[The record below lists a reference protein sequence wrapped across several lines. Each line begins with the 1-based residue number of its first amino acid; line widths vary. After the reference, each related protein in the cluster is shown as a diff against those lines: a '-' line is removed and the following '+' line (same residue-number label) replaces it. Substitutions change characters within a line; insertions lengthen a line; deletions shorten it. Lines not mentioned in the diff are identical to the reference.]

1 MKRTIKI
8 FEQINTSCDENFYVE
23 FHVAIEN
30 NKNYHMKRIFFPF
43 TFFSMI
49 AMAVVL
55 TACNGGSQAAHI
67 TDDAIAVK
75 VRPVNTTQYAPVL
88 KYSGTM
94 ASTAEARL
102 SFKTGGIISKIYIK
116 EGDHVVRGQ
125 LLATLDLTEVN
136 AQARQ
141 AAQGVEK
148 VQRDVDRVR
157 NLYNDTVAT
166 LEQVQNATTQLQ
178 VAEESLR
185 IARFNQ
191 QYAQIRATESGTI
204 LKKLMN
210 EGEMASPGT
219 PVFLYNGSAG
229 NDWVIRFGV
238 SDKDWAVLKKGD
250 KASVEIDAYPNKSF
264 TGVITELAQGADVAS
279 GTYEVEVKVL
289 PNGARFAAGLFST
302 VQLQPAAAQTVT
314 LVPVEAIA
322 EANDKT
328 GYVYTVNAD
337 GKTVTKNKVTIAFLE
352 NSKAAI
358 VSGLDSAVEVIT
370 EGVGYLTDKSV
381 VKVVK

>member
-1 MKRTIKI
+1 MKRL
-8 FEQINTSCDENFYVE
+8 
-23 FHVAIEN
+23 
-30 NKNYHMKRIFFPF
+30 FFPL
-43 TFFSMI
+43 TFLLLTT
-49 AMAVVL
+49 MAVVL
-55 TACNGGSQAAHI
+55 TACNGDSQAARVI
-67 TDDAIAVK
+67 DDAIAVK
-75 VRPVNTTQYAPVL
+75 VSPVTTTRYAPVL

-102 SFKTGGIISKIYIK
+102 SFKIGGIISKIYVK

-136 AQARQ
+136 AQAQQ
-141 AAQGVEK
+141 ASQSVEK
-148 VQRDVDRVR
+148 VQRDVNRVK

-191 QYAQIRATESGTI
+191 QYAQIRATENGTV
-204 LKKLMN
+204 LKKIMN
-210 EGEMASPGT
+210 EGELASSGAAVFMMNGT
-219 PVFLYNGSAG
+219 AG

-250 KASVEIDAYPNKSF
+250 KASVEIDAYPGKSF
-264 TGVITELAQGADVAS
+264 TGIITEIAQGADVAS
-279 GTYEVEVKVL
+279 GTYEVEVKIL

-302 VQLQPAAAQTVT
+302 VQLQPAAEQKVT
-314 LVPVEAIA
+314 LVPVEAIT
-322 EANDKT
+322 EANDRT

-352 NSKAAI
+352 NNKAAI
-358 VSGLDSAVEVIT
+358 VSGLDSAIEVIT
-370 EGVGYLTDKSV
+370 EGVGYLTDRSV

>member
-1 MKRTIKI
+1 MTRL
-8 FEQINTSCDENFYVE
+8 
-23 FHVAIEN
+23 
-30 NKNYHMKRIFFPF
+30 FFPL
-43 TFFSMI
+43 TFLLMT

-55 TACNGGSQAAHI
+55 TACNGGSQAAHV

-75 VRPVNTTQYAPVL
+75 VRPVTTTRYAPVL

-102 SFKTGGIISKIYIK
+102 SFKIGGIVSKIYVK
-116 EGDHVVRGQ
+116 EGDHVVKGQ
-125 LLATLDLTEVN
+125 LLATLDLTEIN
-136 AQARQ
+136 AQVQQ
-141 AAQGVEK
+141 ASQGVEK
-148 VQRDVDRVR
+148 VQRDANRMK

-166 LEQVQNATTQLQ
+166 LEQVQNANTQLQ

-191 QYAQIRATESGTI
+191 QYAQIRATESGII

-210 EGEMASPGT
+210 EGELASSGT
-219 PVFLYNGSAG
+219 PVFTFNGTAG

-250 KASVEIDAYPNKSF
+250 KASVEIDAYPNKPF
-264 TGVITELAQGADVAS
+264 TGIITEIAQGADVAS

-289 PNGARFAAGLFST
+289 PGGARFAAGLFST
-302 VQLQPAAAQTVT
+302 VQLQPAAEQKVT

-337 GKTVTKNKVTIAFLE
+337 GKTVTKNKVVIAFLE
-352 NSKAAI
+352 NNKAAI

-381 VKVVK
+381 VKVIK